1 MNGIIGNL
9 NINRPVLRAGVK
21 LLYRSAVL
29 LTLLLPIVPL
39 TLPLESGA
47 GEAMKLPEANHDGKV
62 SLEKAI
68 LERRS
73 VREFRDA
80 PLTLAEVSQLLWAA
94 QGTTSPSGFR
104 TVPSAGALYPLEIF
118 VLVGKV
124 DGLSPGVYRY
134 GPKNHDLTRTGEG
147 DRRAD
152 LCVAAL
158 NQASIR
164 RAPAVL
170 VISAVFART
179 TSKYGD
185 RGIRYV
191 QMESGNAS
199 QNVSLE
205 AVSLGLGTVVI
216 GAFKDN
222 AVKSV
227 LGMGEEEPLLIMP
240 IGRPSN

>member
-1 MNGIIGNL
+1 MNGITGNL
-9 NINRPVLRAGVK
+9 KMTRPALCTCLK
-21 LLYRSAVL
+21 LLCRFTVL
-29 LTLLLPIVPL
+29 LTVLLPVIPL

-47 GEAMKLPEANHDGKV
+47 GEAMKLPAANREGKV

-68 LERRS
+68 FERRS

-80 PLTLAEVSQLLWAA
+80 PLTLAEVTQLLWAA

-118 VLVGKV
+118 VLAGKV

-134 GPKNHDLTRTGEG
+134 APKNHELTLTREG

-152 LCVAAL
+152 LCAAAL

-164 RAPAVL
+164 MAPAVL
-170 VISAVFART
+170 VISAVYGRT
-179 TSKYGD
+179 TGKYGE

-191 QMESGNAS
+191 HMESGNAS
-199 QNVSLE
+199 QNISLE

-216 GAFKDN
+216 GAFDDN

-227 LGMGEEEPLLIMP
+227 VGMGEEEPLLIMP
-240 IGRPSN
+240 VGRPSG

>member
-1 MNGIIGNL
+1 MNGIIANQK
-9 NINRPVLRAGVK
+9 ITRPVLRTGIR
-21 LLYRSAVL
+21 LLCRFAVL
-29 LTLLLPIVPL
+29 LTLLLQIVPL
-39 TLPLESGA
+39 TLPPESGA
-47 GEAMKLPEANHDGKV
+47 GEAMKLPEANRDGKV

-80 PLTLAEVSQLLWAA
+80 PLALAELAQLLWAA
-94 QGTTSPSGFR
+94 QGTTSPSGYR

-118 VLVGKV
+118 VLAGKV

-152 LCVAAL
+152 LCASAL
-158 NQASIR
+158 NQAPIR

-170 VISAVFART
+170 VISAFFERT
-179 TSKYGD
+179 TSKYGE

-191 QMESGNAS
+191 HMESGNAS
-199 QNVSLE
+199 QNISLE

-216 GAFKDN
+216 GAFNDK
-222 AVKSV
+222 AVKNV
-227 LGMGEEEPLLIMP
+227 VGIGAGEPLLIMP
-240 IGRPSN
+240 IGNPSD

>member
-1 MNGIIGNL
+1 MNGIIANQKTTQPILCTGF
-9 NINRPVLRAGVK
+9 R
-21 LLYRSAVL
+21 LLYRFAVL
-29 LTLLLPIVPL
+29 LMLLPIMPL
-39 TLPLESGA
+39 TLPVESGA
-47 GEAMKLPEANHDGKV
+47 GEAMKLPEANHDGKM

-73 VREFRDA
+73 VREFKDA

-94 QGTTSPSGFR
+94 QGMTSPSGYR
-104 TVPSAGALYPLEIF
+104 TLPSAGALYPLEIF
-118 VLVGKV
+118 VLAGKV

-134 GPKNHDLTRTGEG
+134 RPKNHEIEKRGEG

-152 LCVAAL
+152 LCTAAF
-158 NQASIR
+158 NQPSIR
-164 RAPAVL
+164 GAPAVL
-170 VISAVFART
+170 VISAVFERT

-191 QMESGNAS
+191 HMESGNAS
-199 QNVSLE
+199 QNISLE

-216 GAFKDN
+216 GAFNDN

-227 LGMGEEEPLLIMP
+227 VGMSAEEPLLIMP
-240 IGRPSN
+240 IGRPAG

>member
-1 MNGIIGNL
+1 MRTGF
-9 NINRPVLRAGVK
+9 K
-21 LLYRSAVL
+21 LFCRFAVL
-29 LTLLLPIVPL
+29 LALLLPIVPL

-47 GEAMKLPEANHDGKV
+47 GEAMKLPEANRDGKE

-68 LERRS
+68 LKRRS

-80 PLTLAEVSQLLWAA
+80 PLTLAEVTQLLWSA
-94 QGTTSPSGFR
+94 QGTTSPSGYR

-118 VLVGKV
+118 VLAGKV

-134 GPKNHDLTRTGEG
+134 GPMNHELTKTGEG
-147 DRRAD
+147 DRRTD
-152 LCVAAL
+152 LCAAAL

-170 VISAVFART
+170 VISAVFERT
-179 TSKYGD
+179 TSKYGE

-191 QMESGNAS
+191 HMESGNAS
-199 QNVSLE
+199 QNISLE
-205 AVSLGLGTVVI
+205 AVSLDLGTVVI
-216 GAFKDN
+216 GAFNDN

-227 LGMGEEEPLLIMP
+227 VGMGAEEPLLIMP
-240 IGRPSN
+240 VGRRSG